1 MTSAWKGLETLTA
14 WSDDMRLSFDFKG
27 RRVVCTFTFNNLD
40 EFFLWQDYNRE
51 SALVYTYS
59 RDLLDVVR
67 VQVDLIYFMQMRFKY
82 GLRAAPKDSESEI

>member
-1 MTSAWKGLETLTA
+1 
-14 WSDDMRLSFDFKG
+14 MRLSFDSKG
-27 RRVVCTFTFNNLD
+27 RRVVCTFTFNNVD

-82 GLRAAPKDSESEI
+82 GMRAAPKDIESEI